1 MLGGTHTVQSE
12 PGRGTTVT
20 AATEIIAC
28 IRAVAAGQEYVSPA
42 LSSLLIRRGRRA
54 DALAQG
60 KPALAQ
66 LTHAERRILKLIAEG
81 RTSREIACS
90 LNIGVRTVEHHRNN
104 IALKLELRGSHAL
117 LKFAVQHQ
125 SELV

>member
-1 MLGGTHTVQSE
+1 MT
-12 PGRGTTVT
+12 
-20 AATEIIAC
+20 
-28 IRAVAAGQEYVSPA
+28 AGQEYVSPT
-42 LSSLLIRRGRRA
+42 LSSLLIRRSRSA
-54 DALAQG
+54 AALAEQ

-66 LTHAERRILKLIAEG
+66 LTPTERRVLKLIAEG
-81 RTSREIACS
+81 QTSREIAAL